1 MNSENSNYSNNKLP
15 FGWSWVLLSELC
27 IQDRK
32 IIESG
37 SEIAANLPY
46 LSLEH
51 IESNTGRILKEP
63 DLSRKDEGKSTTYAF
78 DNRHILYGKLRPYLN
93 KVAVP
98 NFAGRCTTELIPLLP
113 LGNVSRRY
121 LAWLF
126 RRRET
131 VEFAMK
137 EKTGSRM
144 PRANLK
150 KLLTLRVAIPNSWE
164 EQERLAEAIEWQ
176 MSNVAKAK
184 KACLEQLEL
193 IDELSECILNDFP
206 LKVKLK

>member
-1 MNSENSNYSNNKLP
+1 M
-15 FGWSWVLLSELC
+15 
-27 IQDRK
+27 
-32 IIESG
+32 
-37 SEIAANLPY
+37 
-46 LSLEH
+46 
-51 IESNTGRILKEP
+51 
-63 DLSRKDEGKSTTYAF
+63 
-78 DNRHILYGKLRPYLN
+78 
-93 KVAVP
+93 P

-150 KLLTLRVAIPNSWE
+150 KLLTLKVAIPNSWE
-164 EQERLAEAIEWQ
+164 EQERLAEAMEWQ

-206 LKVKLK
+206 LKVN